1 MFLLQ
6 NLAFSSFLLFL
17 FIKATIYNTFFITLP
32 LLFLFTIIPIMT
44 QQNKKFSMFYNMN
57 RQKIASIIDRK
68 SNSDRMGTIY
78 DWFMILTILIS
89 LLPLMFMETH
99 RVFLY
104 TELISTLIF
113 VIDYL
118 LRWSTADLRSNRR
131 KIAFLLYP
139 FTPMAIIDLL
149 SILPAITLL
158 NPAFKLFRFTRLLR
172 LTRVFK
178 IFGISSKMRL
188 FLSILHKE
196 RQVLSSVFI
205 LALLYIF
212 VTALI
217 LFNVEPHIN
226 PYTGQQ
232 TFHSFFDALYWATVT
247 LTTVGYGDLCPVTN
261 IGRFVSMLSSLLGT
275 AVIALPSGVITAR
288 YLDELRKKK

>member
-1 MFLLQ
+1 
-6 NLAFSSFLLFL
+6 
-17 FIKATIYNTFFITLP
+17 
-32 LLFLFTIIPIMT
+32 
-44 QQNKKFSMFYNMN
+44 MFYNMN
-57 RQKIASIIDRK
+57 RQKIANIIDRK
-68 SNSDRMGTIY
+68 SNSDRIGTIY
-78 DWFMILTILIS
+78 DWLMILTILIS
-89 LLPLMFMETH
+89 LLPLIFMKTH

-118 LRWSTADLRSNRR
+118 LRWSIADLRSNRR

-178 IFGISSKMRL
+178 IFGISSKMCL

-212 VTALI
+212 ITALI